1 MSRYDKFLNWFD
13 NKVFSAASKRTVD
26 ENSESNPLRRIGCVS
41 LFSFLLLAAFG
52 VISLLSGIPFFSRIR
67 FLDLFYFLLTIT
79 TVIYVLLIVG
89 EGSGKG
95 SLVRLESVGG
105 GARLSG
111 HAEFL
116 LIAFGVARNI
126 PIDESY
132 APYIR
137 LAAWVIFGSLIVQAV
152 VGILIKRPCPAYV
165 YAGPRTN
172 LSDRYN
178 EIQVSWKFW
187 RLHLASSLLLFL
199 IFGLLGPEVE
209 RSLLVVLK
217 YLTSISGENIEST
230 HTFFGSI
237 RDSISEVFGL
247 VSKWF
252 GGS

>member
-13 NKVFSAASKRTVD
+13 NKVFSAASKRTD
-26 ENSESNPLRRIGCVS
+26 EDAESSPIRKIGCVA
-41 LFSFLLLAAFG
+41 LFPLLLIATFG

-79 TVIYVLLIVG
+79 TVSYVLFIVG
-89 EGSGKG
+89 EAA
-95 SLVRLESVGG
+95 LLESVGG
-105 GARLSG
+105 KTRLSG
-111 HAEFL
+111 HAQYL
-116 LIAFGVARNI
+116 LIAFVVARNI
-126 PIDESY
+126 PIDVSY

-137 LAAWVIFGSLIVQAV
+137 LAAWIIFGALIVQAAL
-152 VGILIKRPCPAYV
+152 GILIKRPCPAYV
-165 YAGPRTN
+165 YAGPRSN

-209 RSLLVVLK
+209 RSLLVALK
-217 YLTSISGENIEST
+217 YLTSMSGENIEST
-230 HTFFGSI
+230 HTFFGSV
-237 RDSISEVFGL
+237 RNSISEVFGIF
-247 VSKWF
+247 SKWL